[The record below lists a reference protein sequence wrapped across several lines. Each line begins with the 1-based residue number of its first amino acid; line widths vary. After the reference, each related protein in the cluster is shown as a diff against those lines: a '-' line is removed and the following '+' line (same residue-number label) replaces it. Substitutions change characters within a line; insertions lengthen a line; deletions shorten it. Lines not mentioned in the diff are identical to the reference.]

1 MKQTQGGHGISLSGP
16 QTSRTPAAPARAPP
30 RPGERGVTV
39 WDESPSMLSPG
50 STTQGTRGG
59 GPAHRSG
66 SRASSLPS
74 TALNTF
80 APSLPT
86 HPPRPGPRRAI
97 SGDLARSRAISGP
110 RRAISGDLA
119 LSRAISGPRRAI
131 SGDLGA
137 SLARRHTCSKRKEVG
152 GRRSR
157 PIQSAVVA
165 GFLAPGSSPDGC
177 CAGQQTI
184 GRRDD
189 APSGTLPPPPGY
201 CRTSALSGGIF
212 PSRFLG
218 PRQRR
223 RTSRP
228 PTCAAITAVIV
239 GAAPLGA
246 RACPACPPAKAGAKA
261 NSTAKAGARAKS
273 TAWLVPRLKGSPLS
287 LLAPPS
293 LSLPPFLPLTP
304 HLFSPLPLLLSPL
317 SSSLLS
323 SPLLFSSSPLSSSPL
338 SPPLPQQLPRGRTGR
353 SSLIAKLPQG
363 K

>member
-1 MKQTQGGHGISLSGP
+1 
-16 QTSRTPAAPARAPP
+16 
-30 RPGERGVTV
+30 
-39 WDESPSMLSPG
+39 MLSPG

-59 GPAHRSG
+59 GPAHKSG

-74 TALNTF
+74 TALNTS

-86 HPPRPGPRRAI
+86 HPPRP
-97 SGDLARSRAISGP
+97 GP

-218 PRQRR
+218 PPATPTDFPSPHLRRNHRRDCRRCAPWRLCMSRVPARFSSFRLSQENARVAKPPHSLYPQPPQGDVVLPCPAANDGDLCACLRRSVHSMHRCTRSNARPRGAVRPPGSLSARHSALCQRCSVLWGEAGGSRR
-223 RTSRP
+223 RTKI
-228 PTCAAITAVIV
+228 CEMLAASMAEVEARQAVGVGITKTMDGRKLTRKI
-239 GAAPLGA
+239 
-246 RACPACPPAKAGAKA
+246 RF
-261 NSTAKAGARAKS
+261 TA
-273 TAWLVPRLKGSPLS
+273 
-287 LLAPPS
+287 
-293 LSLPPFLPLTP
+293 
-304 HLFSPLPLLLSPL
+304 
-317 SSSLLS
+317 
-323 SPLLFSSSPLSSSPL
+323 LLFFL
-338 SPPLPQQLPRGRTGR
+338 
-353 SSLIAKLPQG
+353 
-363 K
+363 

>member
-1 MKQTQGGHGISLSGP
+1 
-16 QTSRTPAAPARAPP
+16 
-30 RPGERGVTV
+30 
-39 WDESPSMLSPG
+39 MLSPG
-50 STTQGTRGG
+50 STTQITRGG

-66 SRASSLPS
+66 SRASSSPS
-74 TALNTF
+74 TALITS

-86 HPPRPGPRRAI
+86 HPPR
-97 SGDLARSRAISGP
+97 LGP

-218 PRQRR
+218 PPATPTDFPSPHLRR
-223 RTSRP
+223 NHRRD
-228 PTCAAITAVIV
+228 CRRC
-239 GAAPLGA
+239 A

-287 LLAPPS
+287 VFFSVLEYVA
-293 LSLPPFLPLTP
+293 LTNIP
-304 HLFSPLPLLLSPL
+304 VGGLC
-317 SSSLLS
+317 
-323 SPLLFSSSPLSSSPL
+323 
-338 SPPLPQQLPRGRTGR
+338 
-353 SSLIAKLPQG
+353 
-363 K
+363 

>member
-1 MKQTQGGHGISLSGP
+1 MNE
-16 QTSRTPAAPARAPP
+16 SRPAPK
-30 RPGERGVTV
+30 
-39 WDESPSMLSPG
+39 
-50 STTQGTRGG
+50 
-59 GPAHRSG
+59 SG
-66 SRASSLPS
+66 SRAPTDRS
-74 TALNTF
+74 TALATS

-86 HPPRPGPRRAI
+86 HPPRP
-97 SGDLARSRAISGP
+97 GP

-218 PRQRR
+218 PPA
-223 RTSRP
+223 T
-228 PTCAAITAVIV
+228 PTDF
-239 GAAPLGA
+239 
-246 RACPACPPAKAGAKA
+246 
-261 NSTAKAGARAKS
+261 
-273 TAWLVPRLKGSPLS
+273 
-287 LLAPPS
+287 PS
-293 LSLPPFLPLTP
+293 P
-304 HLFSPLPLLLSPL
+304 HLRRNHRRDCRRCAPWRLCMSRVPARQGWIFLSML
-317 SSSLLS
+317 
-323 SPLLFSSSPLSSSPL
+323 
-338 SPPLPQQLPRGRTGR
+338 
-353 SSLIAKLPQG
+353 
-363 K
+363 

>member
-1 MKQTQGGHGISLSGP
+1 MCDNAERIE
-16 QTSRTPAAPARAPP
+16 SRPAPK
-30 RPGERGVTV
+30 
-39 WDESPSMLSPG
+39 
-50 STTQGTRGG
+50 
-59 GPAHRSG
+59 SG
-66 SRASSLPS
+66 SRAPSLPS
-74 TALNTF
+74 TALNTS

-86 HPPRPGPRRAI
+86 HPPR
-97 SGDLARSRAISGP
+97 LGP

-189 APSGTLPPPPGY
+189 APSGTLPPPLGY

-218 PRQRR
+218 PPA
-223 RTSRP
+223 T
-228 PTCAAITAVIV
+228 PTDF
-239 GAAPLGA
+239 
-246 RACPACPPAKAGAKA
+246 
-261 NSTAKAGARAKS
+261 
-273 TAWLVPRLKGSPLS
+273 
-287 LLAPPS
+287 PS
-293 LSLPPFLPLTP
+293 P
-304 HLFSPLPLLLSPL
+304 HLRRNHRRDCRRCAPWRLCMSRVPARDFYDPRLSPL
-317 SSSLLS
+317 RWRQFTS
-323 SPLLFSSSPLSSSPL
+323 SPLHIHS
-338 SPPLPQQLPRGRTGR
+338 RVVDE
-353 SSLIAKLPQG
+353 KEN
-363 K
+363 

>member
-1 MKQTQGGHGISLSGP
+1 
-16 QTSRTPAAPARAPP
+16 
-30 RPGERGVTV
+30 
-39 WDESPSMLSPG
+39 MLSPG

-59 GPAHRSG
+59 GPAHKSG
-66 SRASSLPS
+66 SRAPSSPS
-74 TALNTF
+74 TALNTS

-97 SGDLARSRAISGP
+97 SG
-110 RRAISGDLA
+110 RAISGDLGPRRVTSGDLA
-119 LSRAISGPRRAI
+119 QSRAIPELHATPLHPTPPHPPPRRAI

-218 PRQRR
+218 PPATPTDFPSPHLRRNHRRDCRRCAPWRLCMSRVPARQGW
-223 RTSRP
+223 
-228 PTCAAITAVIV
+228 CQGQLNCQGWCQGQINC
-239 GAAPLGA
+239 L
-246 RACPACPPAKAGAKA
+246 AGAKA
-261 NSTAKAGARAKS
+261 Q
-273 TAWLVPRLKGSPLS
+273 RLSSLS
-287 LLAPPS
+287 LLP
-293 LSLPPFLPLTP
+293 LSLPPSLPLTLPLTP
-304 HLFSPLPLLLSPL
+304 I
-317 SSSLLS
+317 
-323 SPLLFSSSPLSSSPL
+323 
-338 SPPLPQQLPRGRTGR
+338 RG
-353 SSLIAKLPQG
+353 LIDISN
-363 K
+363 